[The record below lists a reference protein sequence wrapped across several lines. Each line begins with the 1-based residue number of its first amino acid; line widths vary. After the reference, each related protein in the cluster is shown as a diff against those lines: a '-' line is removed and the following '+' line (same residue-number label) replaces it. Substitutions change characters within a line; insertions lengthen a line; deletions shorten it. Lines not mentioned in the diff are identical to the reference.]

1 MNKRISFK
9 SWKECWLQNYL
20 LTCLKMAP
28 TVVMKLKDQKS
39 KVSIHHE
46 IIITK
51 AIQYMMGLSI
61 FPCYTWALEHKGT
74 WGIELRYQE
83 AQTFF
88 NQSIIPKLSD
98 EQFKQKI
105 RMSIPCFE
113 RILESI
119 QTHSIFY
126 NNYVMEQ
133 VSPKKGGMTCFKHPL
148 LESRSAY

>member
-1 MNKRISFK
+1 M
-9 SWKECWLQNYL
+9 
-20 LTCLKMAP
+20 
-28 TVVMKLKDQKS
+28 
-39 KVSIHHE
+39 
-46 IIITK
+46 
-51 AIQYMMGLSI
+51 
-61 FPCYTWALEHKGT
+61 EHKGT
-74 WGIELRYQE
+74 WEIELRYQE

-133 VSPKKGGMTCFKHPL
+133 VSSKKGGMTCFKHPL